1 MKYHNLKNLY
11 TLKIHTRT
19 LTTGQSL
26 TLSAIDGA
34 MMVSIQV
41 AAVGSATYEGGI
53 SFAGQA
59 STALS
64 ISNGQVV
71 TVGALSPA
79 SPLDG
84 ITITSVSGDVDI
96 LVGL

>member
-1 MKYHNLKNLY
+1 M
-11 TLKIHTRT
+11 KIHTRT

-26 TLSAIDGA
+26 ALAAIDGA
-34 MMVSIQV
+34 MMISIQV
-41 AAVGSATYEGGI
+41 ATGGSATYEGGI

-59 STALS
+59 STPLA
-64 ISNGQVV
+64 ISEGQIV
-71 TVGALSPA
+71 TVTALSPA

-96 LVGL
+96 VIGL